1 MPANKDAMS
10 RFKLIDARLNMK
22 QKPSPTLE
30 ELVNFVSEKLGKQVS
45 VSSIQKDIKAMRYD
59 ESLGYM
65 APIEYDRFK
74 RAYRYTEEGYS
85 IDNMPVTESDLEG
98 LEMAIGILSQFKDIP
113 AIKVF
118 EDAILKISQAI
129 QTKRET
135 LGVTS
140 VIQLDRPDKYKGID
154 YIIPLVNAIKAHE
167 VVRLE
172 YQSFKSEKPKVHK
185 VHPYFVKEF
194 DNRLYLIGNLLHP
207 QRGQKMLTFAFDRIV
222 DATPMAQYFTPK
234 TFDQDLYFKNALGVS
249 MLDMPAERVVLSFT
263 PQVGRYLKTQPLH
276 SSQKILKD
284 NNQECQIELELVVN
298 YELQMRILSYGADV
312 QVLEPTGLREHMR
325 SVAASMSAM
334 YV

>member
-10 RFKLIDARLNMK
+10 RYKLIDARLNMK
-22 QKPSPTLE
+22 QKPAPTLE
-30 ELVNFVSEKLGKQVS
+30 ELVAFVSEKLGKPVS
-45 VSSIQKDIKAMRYD
+45 VSSIQKDIKTMRYD
-59 ESLGYM
+59 ESLGYL
-65 APIEYDRFK
+65 APIEYDRYK

-98 LEMAIGILSQFKDIP
+98 LEMAVGILSQFKDIP

-118 EDAILKISQAI
+118 EDAIMKISQAI

-207 QRGQKMLTFAFDRIV
+207 QKGQKMLTFAFDRIV

-249 MLDMPAERVVLSFT
+249 MLDKPAERIVLSFS
-263 PQVGRYLKTQPLH
+263 PQIGRYLKTQPLH
-276 SSQKILKD
+276 SSQKIVKD
-284 NNQECQIELELVVN
+284 NDRECLIELHLVVN
-298 YELQMRILSYGADV
+298 YELSMRILCYGADV
-312 QVLEPTGLREHMR
+312 EVLEPASLRAEIKQIATKMFTQ
-325 SVAASMSAM
+325 
-334 YV
+334 YK